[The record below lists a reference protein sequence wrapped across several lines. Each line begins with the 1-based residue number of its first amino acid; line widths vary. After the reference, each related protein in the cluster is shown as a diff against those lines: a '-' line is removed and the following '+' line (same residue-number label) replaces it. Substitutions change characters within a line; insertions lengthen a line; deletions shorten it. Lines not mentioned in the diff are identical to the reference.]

1 MNYLDLDAN
10 NSLGG
15 SSVVGRDALSWA
27 SGHSNEQPFK
37 SQIGQMIKLQNITK
51 TVRSGTEDL
60 TILSDVNIDIPE
72 GQFVALTGASGSGK
86 STLLG
91 LIAGLDAPTSGEI
104 FLDGDEITSMSEDKL
119 ADIRS
124 RKIGFVFQSFHL
136 IPSLTA
142 YENII
147 IPMEILGLPHAK
159 DRATQLLNDVG
170 LTDRGHHYPSELSG
184 GEQQRVA
191 IARAFANEPKIL
203 LADEPTGNLDS
214 KNGYHIFELMTDLH
228 KKNSVT
234 LVLVTH
240 DAELAA
246 LAQRQI
252 VLRDGEVLSDT

>member
-1 MNYLDLDAN
+1 MIAIK
-10 NSLGG
+10 
-15 SSVVGRDALSWA
+15 SV
-27 SGHSNEQPFK
+27 
-37 SQIGQMIKLQNITK
+37 TK

-60 TILSDVNIDIPE
+60 TILDDVSIEIPG

-91 LIAGLDAPTSGEI
+91 LIAGLDAPSSGRI
-104 FLDGDEITSMSEDKL
+104 NIDGDEITSMSEDGL

-142 YENII
+142 FENVL
-147 IPMEILGLPHAK
+147 IPIEILGTSGAS
-159 DRATQLLNDVG
+159 DRARKLLEDVD
-170 LTDRGHHYPSELSG
+170 LTNRGHHYPSELSG

-191 IARAFANEPKIL
+191 IARAFANSPKIL

-214 KNGYHIFELMTDLH
+214 KNGQHIFDLMTDLH
-228 KKNSVT
+228 SRNNVT

-240 DAELAA
+240 DIELARR
-246 LAQRQI
+246 AQRQI
-252 VLRDGEVLSDT
+252 VLRDGRVVSDDSRARP